1 MLGDDPDEDIGG
13 NGTVILMALWRSG
26 STWNTTVCHTV
37 DGYKYNSNYGHRPS
51 KALRLDV
58 LAVR

>member
-26 STWNTTVCHTV
+26 SSGSSGSTWHYTVCHTA
-37 DGYKYNSNYGHRPS
+37 DGHEISNIGNT
-51 KALRLDV
+51 
-58 LAVR
+58 LAT